1 MLYKIKKI
9 REMNKMS
16 QAELSKKSGV
26 SRATIIRLESEE
38 NVETT
43 TGTLKSLANAL
54 NTSVESLFEVES
66 TTCKKK

>member
-1 MLYKIKKI
+1 
-9 REMNKMS
+9 MS

-66 TTCKKK
+66 TTC

>member
-66 TTCKKK
+66 TTC

>member
-1 MLYKIKKI
+1 MLYNIKKI

-43 TGTLKSLANAL
+43 TRTLKSLANAL
-54 NTSVESLFEVES
+54 NTSVESLF
-66 TTCKKK
+66 

>member
-1 MLYKIKKI
+1 MLYNIKKI

-54 NTSVESLFEVES
+54 NTSVESLFLS
-66 TTCKKK
+66 

>member
-54 NTSVESLFEVES
+54 NTSVESLFLS
-66 TTCKKK
+66 

>member
-1 MLYKIKKI
+1 MIYKIKKI

-66 TTCKKK
+66 TTC